1 MRSKIFCVSAQRR
14 SCSSTH
20 SVYVR
25 SGISSSMQIGGVIL
39 CRRDKGA
46 GRLTAIDL
54 LFHRAPRAGCLTGL
68 RAGTPVSCSV
78 YADSFVHRNIAAQP
92 FPLTTLR
99 SPGGRLK

>member
-1 MRSKIFCVSAQRR
+1 MRSLCVRAPMYPPR
-14 SCSSTH
+14 
-20 SVYVR
+20 
-25 SGISSSMQIGGVIL
+25 QIGGVIL

-78 YADSFVHRNIAAQP
+78 YADSFVHRNIAPQP
-92 FPLTTLR
+92 FPLTTLPSQR
-99 SPGGRLK
+99 ITLK